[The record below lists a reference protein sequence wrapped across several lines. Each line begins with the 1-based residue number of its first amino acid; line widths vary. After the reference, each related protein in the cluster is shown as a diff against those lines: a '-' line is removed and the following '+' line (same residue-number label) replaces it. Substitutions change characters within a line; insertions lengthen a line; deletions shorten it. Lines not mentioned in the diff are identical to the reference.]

1 MNRMFK
7 VLVYAVLMMLSLFV
21 VKNLTGL
28 FVTGRSGIKTVSTGD
43 GRNQTFQTV
52 GFCVEGIP
60 LKEIDSLPARL
71 GRHTTDS
78 ESRQNH
84 DEDE

>member
-1 MNRMFK
+1 MNRILK
-7 VLVYAVLMMLSLFV
+7 VLLYAVLMMVSLFV

-28 FVTGRSGIKTVSTGD
+28 FVTGRTGVKTVSTGD

-60 LKEIDSLPARL
+60 LKEIDSLPVKV
-71 GRHTTDS
+71 GRQTTDS
-78 ESRQNH
+78 ESKLNH

>member
-1 MNRMFK
+1 MNRILK
-7 VLVYAVLMMLSLFV
+7 VLLYAVLMMVSLFV
-21 VKNLTGL
+21 VKNITGL

-60 LKEIDSLPARL
+60 LKEIDSLPAKL
-71 GRHTTDS
+71 GRTTDS
-78 ESRQNH
+78 ESKLNH

>member
-1 MNRMFK
+1 MNKMFK
-7 VLVYAVLMMLSLFV
+7 VLVYAFLMMLSLFV

-71 GRHTTDS
+71 GKQTDS

>member
-1 MNRMFK
+1 MSRMFK

-43 GRNQTFQTV
+43 GRNQTFKTV

-60 LKEIDSLPARL
+60 LKEIDSLPANL
-71 GRHTTDS
+71 GRKTDS
-78 ESRQNH
+78 ESRLH